1 MMEGFNHGSFGMN
14 NSDEFVNDVV
24 EQLKTGYERPTQF
37 LQ

>member
-1 MMEGFNHGSFGMN
+1 MMEGFTHLSFGNN

-24 EQLKTGYERPTQF
+24 EQLKTGYQKPTQF